1 MPDPAPFLESCHPV
15 LEHRQSRPPGEG
27 LDYAAGQVIRSLMQN
42 PVTGLGLFSLFG
54 ITPRNR
60 EWIAGHMS
68 HRLGISPTVIPYS
81 NGGSCFYYST
91 HGEVQETD
99 ESVYLKLGFLRSP
112 DGAPLTIDANS
123 ERTLNPRDYQNGSIS
138 GNGYLI
144 RFHRLEPRFAIFMT
158 FMATSQVYYV
168 PWEGGVLC
176 STDLRVLLRLTDG
189 IGVNEEAVP
198 LHLMFRILP
207 GPMTYFKDVSRMFPG
222 EIITW
227 HDNALE
233 IRHSRDMYSPAEKP
247 AYDHLDST
255 VYEEYFEKLSA
266 IMRSYV
272 REIERRKGRIANEL
286 SGGVDSSLI
295 QLLIRQQASG
305 DEASSS
311 FSFTF
316 EPEGFQFEVGYARLA
331 SELLGTRHTFVDVQ
345 NRDYADLLI
354 KTIQT
359 LAQPMVMAEND
370 PGHLVLA
377 EHIAANHP
385 ELDYVFM
392 GQGADVLHGVD
403 FALEVAG
410 LDRYKSIPGRYGL
423 EELYRLFGSTVYR
436 KKLGGLP
443 DVLRYA
449 FRPDTYRCLR
459 PPANL
464 LDPVNRVAVPYTS
477 FETVRHFLG
486 DQAVV
491 DALEY
496 RRSLTESVMT
506 SHTLLE
512 RVHDVDLVSSGYGPA
527 TVFQALFAA
536 ANRELLPF
544 YLDQDVIRLVRSVS
558 PEVRYIRNGE
568 AKPILKSILRHKS
581 LEGLVHKR
589 KGSSGFWRD
598 FRSWMM
604 TGSLREMVHSIER
617 PGCIKQKDFERLIN
631 NEHPFGYDLVWP
643 LLTYDIFRKHVVRQ
657 HHPGSVPRV

>member
-1 MPDPAPFLESCHPV
+1 
-15 LEHRQSRPPGEG
+15 
-27 LDYAAGQVIRSLMQN
+27 MQN
-42 PVTGLGLFSLFG
+42 PMTGLGLFSLFG
-54 ITPRNR
+54 ITPRSR

-81 NGGSCFYYST
+81 DGGSCFYYST

-112 DGAPLTIDANS
+112 DGAPLAIDANS

-189 IGVNEEAVP
+189 IGINEEAVP

-359 LAQPMVMAEND
+359 LAQPMVIAEND

-377 EHIAANHP
+377 EHLAASCAVPH
-385 ELDYVFM
+385 YVFA
-392 GQGADVLHGVD
+392 GQGADVLQGEDVEECIANLD
-403 FALEVAG
+403 ALHYAFGE
-410 LDRYKSIPGRYGL
+410 SW
-423 EELYRLFGSTVYR
+423 RLFGTPIFR
-436 KKLGGLP
+436 KKLGGLL
-443 DVLRYA
+443 DVSRYVFMA
-449 FRPDTYRCLR
+449 STYRCLR

-477 FETVRHFLG
+477 FETLRHFLG
-486 DQAVV
+486 DEVILGC
-491 DALEY
+491 LEY
-496 RRSLTESVMT
+496 RQSLTEETLT
-506 SHTLLE
+506 SHTLVEHL
-512 RVHDVDLVSSGYGPA
+512 HDIDMVTLGYGPA
-527 TVFQALFAA
+527 TAFEALFAA
-536 ANRELLPF
+536 ANEVLIPF
-544 YLDQDVIRLVRSVS
+544 YFDQEVVRLAKSVS
-558 PEVRYIRNGE
+558 PEVRYRQDNE
-568 AKPILKSILRHKS
+568 VKPIPKQILRLKSLDRI
-581 LEGLVHKR
+581 VHQR

-598 FRSWMM
+598 FQSWMM
-604 TGSLREMVHSIER
+604 NGMLREMVHSMER
-617 PGCIKQKDFERLIN
+617 PGFISQKDFTALIEN
-631 NEHPFGYDLVWP
+631 KYPYGYDLVWP
-643 LLTYDIFRKHVVRQ
+643 LLTYDIFQKHVVRQ
-657 HHPGSVPRV
+657 SLCIQAEVPGVS